1 MDFPYHSEIMK
12 KIKFM
17 SVKCHFFPLIH
28 FSPGLLFAELI
39 VPVPISTVLGPNISL
54 IPTELLKKNINSLES
69 KMFPLLSKLTASVSC
84 TEVKPS
90 NVLDLKTS
98 SAEPS
103 KSDSLSYIENL
114 SKTGAVMSAGTTGDK
129 KSAVSGCTSSLYDS
143 VNKLSNTSTY
153 EPRKYKCPNCSITYK
168 YKQAFKEHLLYDC
181 KAAFTKP
188 MFVCPYCQK
197 IGQKQFLRE
206 HIIQEHLM

>member
-1 MDFPYHSEIMK
+1 M
-12 KIKFM
+12 
-17 SVKCHFFPLIH
+17 
-28 FSPGLLFAELI
+28 
-39 VPVPISTVLGPNISL
+39 PISTVLGPNISL

-69 KMFPLLSKLTASVSC
+69 KMFPPLCKITGETNA
-84 TEVKPS
+84 T
-90 NVLDLKTS
+90 TS
-98 SAEPS
+98 SLDESTPCEP
-103 KSDSLSYIENL
+103 KSENLTFIENL
-114 SKTGAVMSAGTTGDK
+114 KGSVANLSCSKEK
-129 KSAVSGCTSSLYDS
+129 KTSHLYDN
-143 VNKLSNTSTY
+143 VNKLSNTSSY